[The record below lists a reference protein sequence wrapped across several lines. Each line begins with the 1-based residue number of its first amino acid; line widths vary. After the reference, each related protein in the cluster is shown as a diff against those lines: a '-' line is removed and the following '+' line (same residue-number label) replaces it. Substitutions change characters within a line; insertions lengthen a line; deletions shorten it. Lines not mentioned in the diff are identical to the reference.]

1 MKSIAQLFDLRG
13 KGAVV
18 TGGATGIG
26 QSIAFRLAEAGAGV
40 MVADIDL
47 DAASQTVRQIKARN
61 GNAQAIYADVLSAVD
76 ADKVVQTT
84 VEVFGNLDILVNN
97 AGIYPSS
104 EFLNTSEELW
114 DKVLDINLKGVF
126 LYSKAAARAMVKA
139 KRGGRI
145 INMASTESLKPMVML
160 ASYGA
165 SKSGLVMLTK
175 TMALELARSGILVN
189 AVAPGCIETERTKK
203 GKK

>member
-114 DKVLDINLKGVF
+114 DKVLDINLKGSS
-126 LYSKAAARAMVKA
+126 Y
-139 KRGGRI
+139 I
-145 INMASTESLKPMVML
+145 LKL
-160 ASYGA
+160 LL
-165 SKSGLVMLTK
+165 GLWL
-175 TMALELARSGILVN
+175 RPNG
-189 AVAPGCIETERTKK
+189 VAGLSIWPQLSP
-203 GKK
+203 